1 MQPAQNQTEQQTVEH
16 AKANLDPREIAQ
28 FEALADKW
36 WDAEGPF
43 RMLHRIG
50 PPRLEYIRDAA
61 TRHLGLEATARR
73 PYARLQCLDVGC
85 GGGLIAEPLARL
97 GGTVTA
103 IDPAAK
109 NIEAARH
116 HAENSGLDIDYQAVT
131 AESLAEAGQTYDLV
145 TCLEVVEHVPDPHA
159 FVATLARL
167 IRPGGLLVMS
177 TLNRTPKSYALAI
190 VGAEYVLGW
199 LPRGTHD
206 WTRFVTPDEL
216 QAHCS
221 AVGLGSYASEG
232 VVYDILRDRWQ
243 RSADTGVNYM
253 ASAVKPATDGS

>member
-1 MQPAQNQTEQQTVEH
+1 MVHARQQ
-16 AKANLDPREIAQ
+16 ANDGATANIDPREIAQ
-28 FEALADKW
+28 FEALAGKW

-50 PPRLEYIRDAA
+50 PPRLAYVRDAA
-61 TRHLGLEATARR
+61 TEHLRLDATARR
-73 PYARLQCLDVGC
+73 PYAALTCLDVGC

-97 GGTVTA
+97 GGAVTA
-103 IDPAAK
+103 IDPAVK

-116 HAENSGLDIDYQAVT
+116 HAASSRLDIDYQAVT
-131 AESLAEAGQTYDLV
+131 AEALADAGRTFDLV
-145 TCLEVVEHVPDPHA
+145 TCLEVVEHVPDPGA
-159 FVATLARL
+159 FVATLASL
-167 IRPGGLLVMS
+167 VKPGGLLVLS

-216 QAHCS
+216 QAHCT
-221 AVGLGSYASEG
+221 AAGLTAFASEG
-232 VVYDILRDRWQ
+232 IVYDLLRDRWQ
-243 RSADTGVNYM
+243 RSPDTGVNYM
-253 ASAVKPATDGS
+253 ACAVKGMN